1 MLRTT
6 LFPVKLPDIITVSVL
21 GGGEFDIKGGAAALN
36 VPVIDGLYTSRG
48 TPRGKHQTLA
58 QVEGEDE
65 EGASRSPH
73 TPELTAPPPPLLLL
87 LLIPVVVQSNGALGQ
102 G

>member
-21 GGGEFDIKGGAAALN
+21 GGGEFDIIGGAVN

-58 QVEGEDE
+58 QVDGEDE

-73 TPELTAPPPPLLLL
+73 TPELTAPPPLLLL
-87 LLIPVVVQSNGALGQ
+87 LPVVVQSNGALGQ